1 MIDYEDVTSALTR
14 LWKGKTKAIRLY
26 RDGGRS
32 ATLVKDDLTKHYD
45 LKPLK
50 DPSCRYPWDDEIDG
64 WEITLEGKYPFDF
77 DDMEEIK

>member
-14 LWKGKTKAIRLY
+14 LWKGETKAIRLY
-26 RDGGRS
+26 RYGERS
-32 ATLVKDDLTKHYD
+32 ATLYKDDIMKHYD

-64 WEITLEGKYPFDF
+64 WEITLEGKYPFSF
-77 DDMEEIK
+77 DDMEEIR